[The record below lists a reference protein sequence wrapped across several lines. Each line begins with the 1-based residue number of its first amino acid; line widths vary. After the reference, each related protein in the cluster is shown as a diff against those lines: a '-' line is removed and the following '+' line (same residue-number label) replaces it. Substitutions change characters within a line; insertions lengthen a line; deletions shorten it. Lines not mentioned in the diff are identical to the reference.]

1 MRKFLFAF
9 GIVGVA
15 ILFGVL
21 FYKSNNQNPK
31 KFFEEVN
38 QNLESYEISGVLEL
52 VDDESLK
59 KIKIQSLYKKKENND
74 YYYVRLEDEQTHQI
88 QTIVKNDE
96 GVFVYAQGFNRAFK
110 FNSKWPNN
118 GFKPYIL
125 ENLISIFEEDFEL
138 EKIRDGVIVTSLI
151 EDPLHPQ
158 AKYTQ
163 MLINQNMAIQ
173 QVNLLDE
180 QENEITQFKITTY
193 ILNPE
198 IDDNIF
204 KLNSLED
211 VPTSVNDYSPVYPTN
226 VYDTELVDQL
236 KVQDGYIFR
245 YKGDK
250 YFTLVQKMI
259 EVSEKLNIESYDEEF
274 YISEKGLI
282 FLDDNQAVMVQDNYK
297 TTIYSNN
304 LTDDEKINI
313 LLSLENNIVIEE

>member
-59 KIKIQSLYKKKENND
+59 KIKIQSLYKKKENTD

-163 MLINQNMAIQ
+163 MLINQNMVIQ

-282 FLDDNQAVMVQDNYK
+282 FLDDNQAVLVQDNYK